1 MAECMKIVEQLP
13 PEIRERIVEH
23 VESDLVKLP
32 AAALPSHFRSLQ
44 PI

>member
-1 MAECMKIVEQLP
+1 MKIVEQLP

-32 AAALPSHFRSLQ
+32 AAAFPSHFRSLQ

>member
-1 MAECMKIVEQLP
+1 MKIVEQLP

-32 AAALPSHFRSLQ
+32 VAALPSHFRSLQ

>member
-1 MAECMKIVEQLP
+1 LP
-13 PEIRERIVEH
+13 PKIQERMVEH